1 MASGFRMANPAEY
14 RRGVILGLTLA
25 EILML
30 LVFLLLLSSGAILA
44 RRAREMAALRASISK
59 YDSLMAPIAEQAA
72 RRGISVRDTD
82 QLVSLIVRGAEAEGL
97 RQELGRKE
105 SELAA
110 ARAAEAR
117 ATAERDKA
125 VSQLSEGAKEL
136 AAKAAEDDT
145 LRAMLARATSD
156 RTPAP
161 ERLQRIIERNA
172 KTAAADLNLTGQ
184 NAQMRSELARLKGNG
199 GSGLPYCWTTLDGHP
214 LYMLRVE
221 LHDDGIVV
229 HEIDPRTRP
238 DDSAWQLLSNVP
250 RGTLI
255 QMSAF
260 LSQVGPL
267 QTAGATAKCRYA
279 VQAFDATA
287 ATNKPGY
294 KSLMGHLWTAF
305 MVHEVRQ

>member
-1 MASGFRMANPAEY
+1 MASGFRLANPAEY

-30 LVFLLLLSSGAILA
+30 LVFLLLLSTGAILA
-44 RRAREMAALRASISK
+44 KRAKEMAALRASISK
-59 YDSLMAPIAEQAA
+59 YDSLMAPLAERAA
-72 RRGISVRDTD
+72 RQGISVTDTD
-82 QLVSLIVRGAEAEGL
+82 QLVSLIVRGAEAESL
-97 RQELGRKE
+97 RQELGKKE

-110 ARAAEAR
+110 AEAATAR
-117 ATAERDKA
+117 AIAERDKI
-125 VSQLSEGAKEL
+125 VSQMSEGGREL
-136 AAKAAEDDT
+136 AAKAAEDDA
-145 LRAMLARATSD
+145 LRAMLARAVT
-156 RTPAP
+156 TGAGAP
-161 ERLQRIIERNA
+161 ERLQHVLDRA
-172 KTAAADLNLTGQ
+172 ATTASTDLNLTGQ

-229 HEIDPRTRP
+229 HDIDPRPRP
-238 DDSAWQLLSNVP
+238 DDEAWRLLTNVP
-250 RGTLI
+250 RDARI

-267 QTAGATAKCRYA
+267 QAAGVAAKCRYA
-279 VQAFDATA
+279 VYAFDATA